1 MSVSVEYTNKALK
14 DLRLLERPVAQR
26 IVKKIRLYA
35 EDAHP
40 LRHAKKLN
48 PPFDDLYR
56 FRTGAYR
63 VIFELN
69 SHGTVTVLLVLK
81 IGHRKDVYE

>member
-1 MSVSVEYTNKALK
+1 MSVFVEYTNKALK
-14 DLRLLERPVAQR
+14 DLRLLERATAQR
-26 IVKKIRLYA
+26 IVEKIRSYV

-56 FRTGAYR
+56 FRVGAYR

-69 SHGTVTVLLVLK
+69 SRGTLTVLLVLK
-81 IGHRKDVYE
+81 IGHRKNMYE